1 MGVPTLHPPHPPSN
15 VSQSMATAQP
25 NSPSDAAATQNS
37 EQSRPWLLAQIQ
49 SLLLLAALGWL
60 LARLVWLYY
69 FFGLFF
75 YLVAGLLVGA
85 LAFRT
90 ARAARPLPRARLLRG
105 IIMITLGATAI
116 TVTWEYRHFSATVGQ
131 PPKFADAR
139 NRAIQSGGSSRDIVQ
154 AASEEF
160 EKHLSGDHAPGGVIG
175 YVVWSVRSG
184 KMPLTIDGT
193 TETIANDHAG
203 WVWPVRTLAGAVLLA
218 VGMWFGLES
227 LRSPIPVA
235 NVLRPGEEYSED
247 V

>member
-1 MGVPTLHPPHPPSN
+1 MSKSTNPLHQPDPSTDSN
-15 VSQSMATAQP
+15 T
-25 NSPSDAAATQNS
+25 
-37 EQSRPWLLAQIQ
+37 RPWLLAQIQ

-90 ARAARPLPRARLLRG
+90 ARAARPLTKSRLLRG
-105 IIMITLGATAI
+105 IIMITLSATAI

-131 PPKFADAR
+131 PSKFADAR
-139 NRAIQSGGSSRDIVQ
+139 NRAIQAGGSSRDIVQ

-160 EKHLSGDHAPGGVIG
+160 EKQLSHDHAPGGVIG
-175 YVVWSVRSG
+175 YVAWSVRSG
-184 KMPLTIDGT
+184 KMPLTIDDT
-193 TETIANDHAG
+193 TETIINDHAG

-227 LRSPIPVA
+227 LRSSIPVA

>member
-1 MGVPTLHPPHPPSN
+1 
-15 VSQSMATAQP
+15 MAESTSPLQQP
-25 NSPSDAAATQNS
+25 DLSTDRNT
-37 EQSRPWLLAQIQ
+37 RPWLLAQIQ

-105 IIMITLGATAI
+105 ILMITLGATAI
-116 TVTWEYRHFSATVGQ
+116 TITWEYRHFSATVGQ

-139 NRAIQSGGSSRDIVQ
+139 NRAIQAGGSSRDIVQ
-154 AASEEF
+154 AASDEF
-160 EKHLSGDHAPGGVIG
+160 EKHLTDDHAPGGVIS

-193 TETIANDHAG
+193 TETITNDHAG

-227 LRSPIPVA
+227 LRSAVPVA